1 MIVYISMLAISILF
15 AFFATKSETKKEKIL
30 FATLST
36 LPFIIV
42 STFRYNIGTD
52 YLHRYLPNYLVFT
65 HGGFI
70 DSLEPL
76 FIVLIEMCVFFT
88 KDYVALFV
96 VTSIIINVLVMIPIF
111 KHSKNPIMSIS
122 IFFIGSFYFQSLN
135 LVRQYIAMVV
145 LFAGYYML
153 FNKKSKYLYIIL
165 VGIATLFHSMSA
177 VFLIVLFL
185 EKKEI
190 KAKYF
195 LILIAFILVLGGYL
209 GNIADFVVT
218 NTPLNEVTNI
228 AKYVKYFK
236 MGGDLSLSAIIVE
249 TAVYIYIY
257 MMFQKLKEKN
267 EEIEKEAIFFVN
279 MQTMTL
285 LCTIMNIHFNLFFRI
300 ALLFSIFQIISIPYF
315 WFKNKGENLKIFKYT
330 IENGVMIFTV
340 MVLSVMSARMIFS
353 NVIKGAD
360 EVLPYVTIFYEKRID
375 DAVRKYTDYTIH
387 PRRANSKRWTREFYI
402 KHV

>member
-1 MIVYISMLAISILF
+1 MIIYISMLAISILF
-15 AFFATKSETKKEKIL
+15 AFLSKKSETKKEKVI
-30 FATLST
+30 FATLTT

-42 STFRYNIGTD
+42 SAFRYNIGTD
-52 YLHRYLPNYLVFT
+52 YLYRYLPNYLIFT
-65 HGGFI
+65 HGKFI
-70 DSLEPL
+70 DSLEQL
-76 FIVLIEMCVFFT
+76 FVVLIKICVFFN

-96 VTSIIINVLVMIPIF
+96 VTSIIINGLVMWTIF
-111 KHSKNPIMSIS
+111 KYSKNPIMSII

-135 LVRQYIAMVV
+135 LVRQYIAMVI
-145 LFAGYYML
+145 LFAGYHL
-153 FNKKSKYLYIIL
+153 LLHNKSKYLYIII

-185 EKKEI
+185 DKKEI

-195 LILIAFILVLGGYL
+195 LILIALILVLGGYL
-209 GNIADFVVT
+209 GNIANFIVT
-218 NTPLNEVTNI
+218 KTPLNEITNI
-228 AKYVKYFK
+228 AKYIKYFK

-267 EEIEKEAIFFVN
+267 VVEKEAIFFVN

-285 LCTIMNIHFNLFFRI
+285 LCTIMNVHFNLFFRI

-315 WFKNKGENLKIFKYT
+315 WLKNKDENLKIFK
-330 IENGVMIFTV
+330 IEKSVMTFTV
-340 MVLSVMSARMIFS
+340 LLLFVITSRMIFS

-360 EVLPYVTIFYEKRID
+360 GVLPYVTIFYEKRID

-387 PRRANSKRWTREFYI
+387 PRRADSKRWTREFYI

>member
-15 AFFATKSETKKEKIL
+15 AFLSTKSETKKDKMI
-30 FATLST
+30 FATLAT
-36 LPFIIV
+36 LPFILV
-42 STFRYNIGTD
+42 SSFRYNIGTD
-52 YLHRYLPNYLVFT
+52 YLHRYLPNYLVFA
-65 HGGFI
+65 HGRFI

-76 FIVLIEMCVFFT
+76 FIVLIKMCVFFT

-96 VTSIIINVLVMIPIF
+96 VTSIIINVLVMWTIF
-111 KHSKNPIMSIS
+111 KYSKNPIMSII

-135 LVRQYIAMVV
+135 LVRQYIAMVI

-153 FNKKSKYLYIIL
+153 FQKKSKYLYIIM

-195 LILIAFILVLGGYL
+195 LILIVLILAVGGYL
-209 GNIADFVVT
+209 GNIADFIVT
-218 NTPLNEVTNI
+218 NTPLNEITNI

-236 MGGDLSLSAIIVE
+236 MGGDLTLSTIIVE

-267 EEIEKEAIFFVN
+267 AVEKEAIFFVN

-315 WFKNKGENLKIFKYT
+315 WFKNKDENLKIFKF
-330 IENGVMIFTV
+330 EK
-340 MVLSVMSARMIFS
+340 SVMTFTILILAVMTSRMMFS

-360 EVLPYVTIFYEKRID
+360 EVFPYVTIFYEKRID

-387 PRRANSKRWTREFYI
+387 PRRADSKRWTREFYI